1 MGITVDGAQPQLPA
15 APADAVCNA
24 DKSMGQPMAYEPLGY
39 RSRRLFREME
49 IDSTRLDP
57 GHPLAHVLFG
67 PFIVDIARLLIWWW
81 QTSGPVKKATGMSR
95 SRQFVDVVKLTWSE
109 RLHGQIYYMFELYRP
124 EEKARRGE
132 YLTRWET
139 KNGLFRALYLE
150 LVDRSVPRSNLRDK
164 VSFTHQL
171 LQHGFPGIPVIASF
185 DTGIST
191 PPQIDPAVL
200 RQDLFTKLRA
210 GKGAQGA
217 GLITYLGDDR
227 HRYAGRVFSSAELLQ
242 QLALQSQQDSLILL
256 PRMTNHP
263 DIAGLSVETLMV
275 VRTFSMINELG
286 EPEVAFAMLRVL
298 GKLEPSWHS
307 RVEWTAPV
315 NLETGEL
322 GLLAGDVPEAFI
334 ERHSHHPFTGHPVE
348 GVILPF
354 WQELK
359 VLAVKAHRTFTMDRL
374 VVGWDIALTP
384 TGPCFLEGNVLPDVI
399 FPQRVDH
406 RPFGQSR
413 YGEILRH
420 YLDRLEEKL
429 IEKRRK
435 KSA

>member
-1 MGITVDGAQPQLPA
+1 MGIMVDGAQPQLPA
-15 APADAVCNA
+15 VPADAVCDA
-24 DKSMGQPMAYEPLGY
+24 DRSISMPVAYEPLGY
-39 RSRRLFREME
+39 RSRRLFRELE
-49 IDSTRLDP
+49 IEPTRLDP
-57 GHPLAHVLFG
+57 GHPLAHILFG
-67 PFIVDIARLLIWWW
+67 PFVVDIARLLIWWW
-81 QTSGPVKKATGMSR
+81 QTSGPVKKATGMPR
-95 SRQFVDVVKLTWSE
+95 WRQFVDVVKLTWSE

-124 EEKARRGE
+124 EERARRGE

-139 KNGLFRALYLE
+139 KNGLFRGLYLE
-150 LVDRSVPRSNLRDK
+150 LIDRSVPRSNLRDK
-164 VSFTHQL
+164 VAFTEQL
-171 LQHGFPGIPVIASF
+171 MKHGFPSIPIVAAF
-185 DTGIST
+185 DQGDIT
-191 PPQIDPAVL
+191 PPQIDPALL

-227 HRYAGRVFSSAELLQ
+227 HHYAGRIFSSAELLR
-242 QLALQSQQDSLILL
+242 QLALQSRQASVILL

-263 DIAGLSVETLMV
+263 VIAGLAVETLMV
-275 VRTFSMINELG
+275 VRTFSMVNELG

-298 GKLEPSWHS
+298 GKLEPSWQS
-307 RVEWTAPV
+307 RVEWAAAV

-334 ERHSHHPFTGHPVE
+334 ERHSHHPFTGHPVK
-348 GVILPF
+348 GVVLPF
-354 WQELK
+354 WPELK
-359 VLAVKAHRTFTMDRL
+359 ALAISAHRLFTMDRL

-413 YGEILRH
+413 YGEILRYH
-420 YLDRLEEKL
+420 LDRLEAKL
-429 IEKRRK
+429 AEKRRK
-435 KSA
+435 QRA